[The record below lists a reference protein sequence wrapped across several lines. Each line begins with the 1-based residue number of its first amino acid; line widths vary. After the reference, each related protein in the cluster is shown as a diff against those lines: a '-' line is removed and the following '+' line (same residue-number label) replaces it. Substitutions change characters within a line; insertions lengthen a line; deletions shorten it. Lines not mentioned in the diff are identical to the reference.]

1 MEKRE
6 ERLVTLLYMPHSN
19 TLASVCMCLQRN
31 CHVICPQTFKEFTG
45 ISLQWWRKH
54 LHKEMIKT
62 FLLQMSYYFFKEKWL
77 FIYGFNLGED
87 KYWCDESTENEHI
100 LYA

>member
-1 MEKRE
+1 
-6 ERLVTLLYMPHSN
+6 
-19 TLASVCMCLQRN
+19 
-31 CHVICPQTFKEFTG
+31 
-45 ISLQWWRKH
+45 
-54 LHKEMIKT
+54 MIKT

-87 KYWCDESTENEHI
+87 KYWCDDSTENEHI

>member
-1 MEKRE
+1 
-6 ERLVTLLYMPHSN
+6 
-19 TLASVCMCLQRN
+19 
-31 CHVICPQTFKEFTG
+31 
-45 ISLQWWRKH
+45 
-54 LHKEMIKT
+54 
-62 FLLQMSYYFFKEKWL
+62 MSYYFFKEKWL